1 MPLTVIPSR
10 RRTARDLPNVVR
22 AYYVYMMTNVSR
34 VVLYT
39 GVTNDLERRV
49 WEHQHGECKG
59 FTKRYRVKHLV
70 YYETYNRID
79 DAIAREKE
87 IKGWRRSKKNALV
100 ETLNPLWTDLSV
112 ELFGR
117 LRGPSPRSADSG

>member
-1 MPLTVIPSR
+1 MK
-10 RRTARDLPNVVR
+10 

-49 WEHQHGECKG
+49 WEHQHGGSKG
-59 FTKRYRVKHLV
+59 FTKTYRVTHLV
-70 YYETYNRID
+70 YHETYNQVD

-100 ETLNPLWTDLSV
+100 ETLNPCWNDLSR
-112 ELFGR
+112 ELFSR
-117 LRGPSPRSADSG
+117 L